1 MSIISIVG
9 ARPNFMKMSPVIKEL
24 NQLGMNN
31 ILVHTGQHY
40 DWNMS
45 KVFFNEL
52 SIPKPDIFLNVGS
65 GTHAVQTAKIMI
77 EFESICATKNPKLI
91 VVAGDVNSTLAC
103 ALVAAKMNIP
113 IAHIES
119 GLRSFDQTMPEEIN
133 RILTD
138 RISDLLFVSEES
150 GIKNLKKEGTQK
162 NKMFFVGNCMID
174 SVKKYIDRALDV
186 KPWSKLNLAQQN
198 YCLVTMHRPS
208 NVDNPEYL
216 LGIISMLNDISKSL
230 PVVFPVHP
238 RTKNNLDKLKV
249 KINKGISITEP
260 MPYLEFLGLLAK
272 AKIVITDSGGIQEE
286 TTYLNVQCVTFRENT
301 ERPETVING
310 TNHLVGTKTDSVIK
324 KVDEIL
330 NGKIKVGNIPARWDG
345 NSAKRISKVITKFL
359 GS

>member
-9 ARPNFMKMSPVIKEL
+9 ARPNFMKMSPVINEL

-52 SIPKPDIFLNVGS
+52 SIPKPDIFLNIGS

-77 EFESICATKNPKLI
+77 EFESICAAKNPALVI
-91 VVAGDVNSTLAC
+91 VAGDVNSTLAC

-113 IAHIES
+113 IAHIEA

-138 RISDLLFVSEES
+138 RISDLLFISEGS
-150 GIKNLKKEGTQK
+150 GIKNLKKEGVQK

-174 SVKKYIDRALDV
+174 SVKKYIDKALERQ
-186 KPWSKLNLAQQN
+186 PWLKLNLAQQN

-208 NVDNPEYL
+208 NVDSPESL

-249 KINKGISITEP
+249 EIKKGVSITEP
-260 MPYLEFLGLLAK
+260 MPYLEFLGFLAR

-286 TTYLNVQCVTFRENT
+286 TTYLNVQCLTFRENT
-301 ERPETVING
+301 ERPETVITG

-324 KVDEIL
+324 KVNEIL
-330 NGKIKVGNIPARWDG
+330 NGKIKIGSIPERWDG
-345 NSAKRISKVITKFL
+345 NSAKSISKVITKFL
-359 GS
+359 R

>member
-9 ARPNFMKMSPVIKEL
+9 ARPNFMKMSPVINEL
-24 NQLGMNN
+24 NQLGMKN

-77 EFESICATKNPKLI
+77 EFESICAAKKPELI
-91 VVAGDVNSTLAC
+91 IVAGDVNSTLAC

-138 RISDLLFVSEES
+138 RISDLLFISEES
-150 GIKNLKKEGTQK
+150 GIKNLKKEGAQK

-174 SVKKYIDRALDV
+174 SVKKYIDKAIERQS
-186 KPWSKLNLAQQN
+186 WSKLNLAQQN

-208 NVDNPEYL
+208 NVDNPESL

-249 KINKGISITEP
+249 EIKKGISITEP
-260 MPYLEFLGLLAK
+260 MPYLEFLGFLAK

-301 ERPETVING
+301 ERPETVITG

-324 KVDEIL
+324 TVNEIL
-330 NGKIKVGNIPARWDG
+330 NGKIKVGSIPAKWDG
-345 NSAKRISKVITKFL
+345 NSAKRISKIITKFL
-359 GS
+359 R

>member
-9 ARPNFMKMSPVIKEL
+9 ARPNFMKMSPVINEL
-24 NQLGMNN
+24 NQLGMKN

-52 SIPKPDIFLNVGS
+52 SIPKPDIFLNIGS

-77 EFESICATKNPKLI
+77 EFESICAAKKPELI

-138 RISDLLFVSEES
+138 RISDLLFISEES
-150 GIKNLKKEGTQK
+150 GIKNLKKEGVQK

-174 SVKKYIDRALDV
+174 SVKKYINKAIERQ
-186 KPWSKLNLAQQN
+186 PWSKLNLTQQN

-208 NVDNPEYL
+208 NVDNPESL
-216 LGIISMLNDISKSL
+216 LGIISMLNEISKSL

-249 KINKGISITEP
+249 EIKKGISITEP
-260 MPYLEFLGLLAK
+260 MPYLEFLGFLAK

-301 ERPETVING
+301 ERPETVMNG

-324 KVDEIL
+324 
-330 NGKIKVGNIPARWDG
+330 
-345 NSAKRISKVITKFL
+345 
-359 GS
+359 

>member
-9 ARPNFMKMSPVIKEL
+9 ARPNFMKMSPVINEL
-24 NQLGMNN
+24 NQLGMKN

-52 SIPKPDIFLNVGS
+52 SLPKPDVFLNVGS
-65 GTHAVQTAKIMI
+65 GTHAIQTAKIMI
-77 EFESICATKNPKLI
+77 EFESICAENNPALI
-91 VVAGDVNSTLAC
+91 IVAGDVNSTLAC

-113 IAHIES
+113 VAHIES
-119 GLRSFDQTMPEEIN
+119 GLRSFDKTMPEEIN

-138 RISDLLFVSEES
+138 RISDLLFISEKS
-150 GIKNLKKEGTQK
+150 GIDNLKKEGVQK

-174 SVKKYIDRALDV
+174 SVKKYIDKAIEYQ
-186 KPWSKLNLAQQN
+186 PWSKLNLIQQN

-208 NVDNPEYL
+208 NVDNPESL

-238 RTKNNLDKLKV
+238 RTKNNLDKLKID
-249 KINKGISITEP
+249 INRRISITEP
-260 MPYLEFLGLLAK
+260 MPYLKFLGFLAK

-286 TTYLNVQCVTFRENT
+286 TTYLNVQCVTFRDNT
-301 ERPETVING
+301 ERPETVISG
-310 TNHLVGTKTDSVIK
+310 TNHLVGTKTDNVIK
-324 KVDEIL
+324 KVNEIL
-330 NGKIKVGNIPARWDG
+330 NGKIKVGSIPTKWDG
-345 NSAKRISKVITKFL
+345 NSAKRISKIITKFL
-359 GS
+359 R